1 MSGGSDSDDKSG
13 ERFADLIGETKD
25 IARGPARVK
34 TPLQKPGALRNKG
47 NRSDASDNSD
57 QATTSAF
64 RFPET
69 GEPGLGAAGGVSDAQ
84 LLALR
89 RADPEPEERIDLHG
103 LRREAAGRLVANR
116 IESAR
121 ARGLRCVVL
130 IHGRGRRSETGESV
144 LRESVPG
151 WLSKAPCATHVLAFA
166 PAPKRLGGEG
176 ATLVLLRRAD

>member
-1 MSGGSDSDDKSG
+1 
-13 ERFADLIGETKD
+13 LI
-25 IARGPARVK
+25 
-34 TPLQKPGALRNKG
+34 
-47 NRSDASDNSD
+47 AS
-57 QATTSAF
+57 
-64 RFPET
+64 
-69 GEPGLGAAGGVSDAQ
+69 
-84 LLALR
+84 
-89 RADPEPEERIDLHG
+89 
-103 LRREAAGRLVANR
+103 R